1 MFPKTLEQVHK
12 QLINPQ
18 MSDDL
23 AQEEERS
30 VMLSCSRKGKQQ
42 VPGVVWGVSPVLLEL
57 LREGL
62 SRAPHARPEHSHGPQ
77 RHVGGH
83 DPQQQISE
91 ARVYGFTLPAGP
103 I

>member
-1 MFPKTLEQVHK
+1 
-12 QLINPQ
+12 

-62 SRAPHARPEHSHGPQ
+62 SRAPHARPEHSHGLSTHTALRGMWVDVTHSSKSLRPECMASLYQ
-77 RHVGGH
+77 L
-83 DPQQQISE
+83 DQ
-91 ARVYGFTLPAGP
+91 FN
-103 I
+103 

>member
-1 MFPKTLEQVHK
+1 
-12 QLINPQ
+12 

-57 LREGL
+57 LWEGL

-77 RHVGGH
+77 RHVGDVTH
-83 DPQQQISE
+83 SSKSLRPECMASLYQLDQ
-91 ARVYGFTLPAGP
+91 FN
-103 I
+103 